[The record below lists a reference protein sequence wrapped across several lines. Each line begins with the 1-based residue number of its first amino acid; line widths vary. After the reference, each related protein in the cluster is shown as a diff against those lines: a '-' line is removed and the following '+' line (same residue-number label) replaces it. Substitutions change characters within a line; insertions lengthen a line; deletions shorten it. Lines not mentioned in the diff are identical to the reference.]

1 MRLYRKKH
9 SMKYFWSILISV
21 LVCFSVGIT
30 ASYFQA
36 DSIDGWY
43 QFLNK
48 PSVTPPDYIFPIAWS
63 IIYLC
68 MGISFG
74 IVWHL
79 PPKRFNLLLGYFVL
93 QLLLN
98 FTWSILFFKLQNPA
112 LGFINIVALDMVVV
126 LYALQAY
133 RLNKTASILFVP
145 YILWLVLA
153 TYLNGYILVMN

>member
-9 SMKYFWSILISV
+9 GMKYFWSILISA

-133 RLNKTASILFVP
+133 RLNKTASFLFVP

>member
-1 MRLYRKKH
+1 
-9 SMKYFWSILISV
+9 MKYFWSILVSV

-36 DSIDGWY
+36 DLIDGWY

-63 IIYLC
+63 IIYVC

-79 PPKRFNLLLGYFVL
+79 PPKRFNLLLGYFGL

-133 RLNKTASILFVP
+133 RLNKTASFLFVP

>member
-1 MRLYRKKH
+1 
-9 SMKYFWSILISV
+9 MKYFWSILISV

-133 RLNKTASILFVP
+133 RLNKTASFLFVP